1 MVVRNSPILA
11 NKEDA
16 NFREAL
22 KLYDAKQYKKALK
35 LIETN
40 LKKNSNHAESLAL
53 KGCLN
58 YNLGHKS
65 EAEPY
70 ILKAVGKEPNNYL
83 VDHLAGI
90 YYRNVENYFEAAKWF
105 KATVDNG
112 SPNKQILRDLSFM
125 QAQTRDYK
133 NLKDSRQAY
142 LESQP
147 GYRANWTAVAVA
159 HHLNGDYNSA
169 VATLVKIEDI
179 IKDHLT
185 DADRYEQSECALYKN
200 SIISEAGNYQKAL
213 DHLEKD
219 DDQIKDRLSVLE
231 YKAKYYMY
239 LGKTKEASLIYR
251 ELLKRNPDNVDY
263 YNLLEISLGTT
274 SKSVD
279 FRLKL
284 YEKLSKF
291 YPRSDPPKL
300 LPLAFLP
307 STNEKFEVKA
317 EQYIVDQL
325 KRGVPSTFVN
335 VKPLYKNKKK
345 LAIIEKIVLDFHD
358 NKAPKEIPTVILW
371 TKYFLAQH
379 FLYKNQLDLATKY
392 IDEALEHSPTLVELY
407 IVKARVVK
415 HQGDLFRASEFME
428 EGRKLDLQDRFINS
442 KSTKY
447 LLRSN
452 QVNKAIETISLF
464 TKLDEDSPNGCKDLH
479 LMQVNWVLIESAE
492 AYTRLYKEY
501 EVELKNLTKPDT
513 VTEEFQ
519 AIEAD
524 LIENIEIYKGL
535 ALKRFHSIIKNFKT
549 FYDDQFD
556 FHSYCMRRG
565 TPRDYIQTL
574 KWEDKIH
581 STPIYVRA
589 IKGLSG
595 IYWDIYNQQQL
606 QKELDASTAQ
616 NGTAGAAKAKKNNK
630 NKKKKAKASNVKKKA
645 ELISKVESEKDD
657 ADPLGAKLLGDLVN
671 NSNGQIL
678 ELLLVYVKQLT
689 TEADKYAIT
698 WELAFDLYKNRG
710 KYVLASQ
717 SLKNLSKIL
726 DPKGDL
732 KPKSIAT
739 RVIDLLNTSNNDK
752 NNIPAIAKVVEKSLE
767 ASFPD
772 LSKGEE
778 EFLAL
783 YH

>member
-1 MVVRNSPILA
+1 MVARNSPILA

-22 KLYDAKQYKKALK
+22 KLYDGKQYKKALK
-35 LIETN
+35 LIDAN

-58 YNLGHKS
+58 YHLGHKS
-65 EAEPY
+65 EAESY

-90 YYRNVENYFEAAKWF
+90 YYRTIENYPEAAKWF

-112 SPNKQILRDLSFM
+112 SPNKQILRDLAFM
-125 QAQTRDYK
+125 QSQTRDYK

-169 VATLVKIEDI
+169 VSTLVKIEDI

-200 SIISEAGNYQKAL
+200 SIISEAGEYQRAL
-213 DHLEKD
+213 DHLAKD
-219 DDQIKDRLSVLE
+219 DDQIKDRLSVME
-231 YKAKYYMY
+231 YKAKYYML
-239 LGKTKEASLIYR
+239 LGNNKEAALIYR
-251 ELLKRNPDNVDY
+251 QLLKRNPDNVHY

-274 SKSVD
+274 SKSAN

-291 YPRSDPPKL
+291 YPRSDPPKF
-300 LPLAFLP
+300 LPLTFLP
-307 STNEKFEVKA
+307 STNENFEIKA
-317 EQYIVDQL
+317 KEYIVEQL

-345 LAIIEKIVLDFHD
+345 SAIIERLVLDFHD
-358 NKAPKEIPTVILW
+358 NQAPKEIPTVILW

-379 FLYKNQLDLATKY
+379 FLYKRELGLATKY

-415 HQGDLFRASEFME
+415 HQGKLLDASEFME

-452 QVNKAIETISLF
+452 QVNEAIDTISLF
-464 TKLDEDSPNGCKDLH
+464 TKLDDDSPNGCKDLH

-492 AYTRLYKEY
+492 AYTRIYKEY
-501 EVELKNLTKPDT
+501 ELELKNLAKPDPI
-513 VTEEFQ
+513 TEEYQ
-519 AIEAD
+519 AAEAD
-524 LIENIEIYKGL
+524 LSDNIEIYKGL
-535 ALKRFHSIIKNFKT
+535 ALKRFHSVINNFKT

-565 TPRDYIQTL
+565 TPRDYVQTL

-589 IKGLSG
+589 VKGLAN
-595 IYWDIYNQQQL
+595 IYWEIEAQQQL
-606 QKELDASTAQ
+606 QKKLDSMAAASGVAV
-616 NGTAGAAKAKKNNK
+616 GKAKKTNK
-630 NKKKKAKASNVKKKA
+630 NKKKKAKSTNLKKKA
-645 ELISKVESEKDD
+645 DLISKVESEKEDP
-657 ADPLGAKLLGDLVN
+657 DPLGAKLLSDLVN
-671 NSNGQIL
+671 NSNGQVL
-678 ELLLVYVKQLT
+678 DLLLVYIKQLT
-689 TEADKYAIT
+689 TEADNYMIT
-698 WELAFDLYKNRG
+698 WEMAYALYKSRG

-717 SLKNLSKIL
+717 ALKNLNKIL
-726 DPKGDL
+726 ASNGEL
-732 KPKSIAT
+732 KLKSIGT
-739 RVIDLLNTSNNDK
+739 KVVELLNTSNTDK

-767 ASFPD
+767 AAFPD
-772 LSKGEE
+772 LTKGEE

-783 YH
+783 YDQ